1 MGRGDDGR
9 VKDKV
14 ALITGGAPRAA
25 WGPPAPRCSSQQ
37 GAKVVIG
44 DILDE
49 EGAALADELGDAA
62 RYVHLDVTSADDWK
76 AAVDT
81 AVESFGKLNV
91 LVNNAGIV
99 QVGTAEDSWTWRAG
113 RRCSTS
119 TSPVAMLGIQ
129 AVIEPMIAAGGGSI
143 INISSIE
150 GMRGAAWVHSYVAS
164 KWGLRGLTKSAAL
177 ELASEKIRVNSI
189 HPGFI
194 RTPMTKHLPDDIVTA
209 PMGRAGT
216 PEEVA
221 TFVVFL
227 ASDESSF
234 STGSEYVVD
243 GGLITDV
250 PHRASDVSSAAS
262 AGGATALN
270 AERARPALAAQ
281 VRQRIGGAECPV
293 PPPQYRPAL
302 GRAQA

>member
-1 MGRGDDGR
+1 MGRVD
-9 VKDKV
+9 DKV
-14 ALITGGAPRAA
+14 ALISGGARGMGAA
-25 WGPPAPRCSSQQ
+25 HARMLVAE

-49 EGAALADELGDAA
+49 EGKALADELGEAA
-62 RYVHLDVTSADDWK
+62 RYVHLDVVDVDDWK

-81 AVESFGKLNV
+81 AVENFGKLNV

-99 QVGTAEDSWTWRAG
+99 QVAPLKSLDVDRWKKVLDVNLTGAL
-113 RRCSTS
+113 
-119 TSPVAMLGIQ
+119 LGIK
-129 AVIEPMIAAGGGSI
+129 AVIEPMTAAGGGSI
-143 INISSIE
+143 INVSSIE

-177 ELASEKIRVNSI
+177 ELAPDKIRVNSI

-194 RTPMTKHLPDDIVTA
+194 RTPMTKHLPDNMVQA
-209 PMGRAGT
+209 PLGRPGT
-216 PEEVA
+216 SDEVA

-234 STGSEYVVD
+234 STGSEYVMD

-250 PHRASDVSSAAS
+250 PHRAM
-262 AGGATALN
+262 
-270 AERARPALAAQ
+270 
-281 VRQRIGGAECPV
+281 
-293 PPPQYRPAL
+293 
-302 GRAQA
+302 

>member
-1 MGRGDDGR
+1 MGAADARML
-9 VKDKV
+9 V
-14 ALITGGAPRAA
+14 AE
-25 WGPPAPRCSSQQ
+25 

-44 DILDE
+44 DILDA
-49 EGAALADELGDAA
+49 EGAALAEEIGDAA
-62 RYVHLDVTSADDWK
+62 RYVHLDVTSAEDWK

-81 AVESFGKLNV
+81 AREAFGKLNV

-99 QVGTAEDSWTWRAG
+99 QLAPLKTLDVERWQKVLDVNLTG
-113 RRCSTS
+113 
-119 TSPVAMLGIQ
+119 PMLGIK
-129 AVIEPMIAAGGGSI
+129 AVIDPMIAAGGGSI
-143 INISSIE
+143 INVSSIE

-177 ELASEKIRVNSI
+177 ELAPEKIRVNSI

-194 RTPMTKHLPDDIVTA
+194 RTPMTKHLPDDMVTA

-216 PEEVA
+216 PDEVA
-221 TFVVFL
+221 SFVVFL

-250 PHRASDVSSAAS
+250 PHRAM
-262 AGGATALN
+262 
-270 AERARPALAAQ
+270 
-281 VRQRIGGAECPV
+281 
-293 PPPQYRPAL
+293 
-302 GRAQA
+302 

>member
-1 MGRGDDGR
+1 MGRVSG
-9 VKDKV
+9 KV
-14 ALITGGAPRAA
+14 ALITGGAGAKGMGAA
-25 WGPPAPRCSSQQ
+25 SARMLVAE
-37 GAKVVIG
+37 GAKVVVG

-49 EGAALADELGDAA
+49 DGATLAAELGDAV
-62 RYVHLDVTSADDWK
+62 RYVHLDVTSAEDWK

-81 AVESFGKLNV
+81 AVTTFGKLDV
-91 LVNNAGIV
+91 LVNNAGVV
-99 QVGTAEDSWTWRAG
+99 QVAPLKTADITRFQK
-113 RRCSTS
+113 
-119 TSPVAMLGIQ
+119 VLD
-129 AVIEPMIAAGGGSI
+129 VI

-150 GMRGAAWVHSYVAS
+150 GMRGAAWAHAYVAS

-177 ELASEKIRVNSI
+177 ELAPEKIRVNSV

-194 RTPMTKHLPDDIVTA
+194 RTGMTKHLPDDIVTA
-209 PMGRAGT
+209 PMGRAGR

-250 PHRASDVSSAAS
+250 PHRA
-262 AGGATALN
+262 
-270 AERARPALAAQ
+270 
-281 VRQRIGGAECPV
+281 I
-293 PPPQYRPAL
+293 
-302 GRAQA
+302 